1 MTTPVLALNELGEND
16 PLAYVRI
23 NENLRILEA
32 LSVGKVVDRDLTA
45 PPGSPVDGAMYLV
58 AASPTG
64 AWANQ
69 AAKLTIYVTGA
80 WKFVAVVTGMRIWVV
95 DEAVHL
101 VYNGTSWVAV

>member
-16 PLAYVRI
+16 PLAYVRM
-23 NENLRILEA
+23 NENFRILEA
-32 LSVGKVVDRDLTA
+32 LAVGKVIDRDLTA

-64 AWANQ
+64 AWAGQ
-69 AAKLTIYVTGA
+69 AAKLTILVSGS
-80 WKFVAVVTGMRIWVV
+80 WKFVAPIAGMRIWVV

-101 VYNGTSWVAV
+101 VYNGTTWATV